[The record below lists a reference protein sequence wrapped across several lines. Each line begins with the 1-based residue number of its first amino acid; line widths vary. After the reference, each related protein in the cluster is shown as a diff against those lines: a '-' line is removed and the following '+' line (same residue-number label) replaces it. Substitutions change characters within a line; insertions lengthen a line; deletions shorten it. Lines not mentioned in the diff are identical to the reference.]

1 MGVEV
6 LMFFPCCSS
15 MWKREKIISV
25 PIELEVNYIKV
36 RLKTM
41 PMCWRKERKN
51 DSNLHSMDWSSNN
64 VN

>member
-1 MGVEV
+1 MLFKHVE
-6 LMFFPCCSS
+6 
-15 MWKREKIISV
+15 RAKIISF

-41 PMCWRKERKN
+41 LMCWRKERKN
-51 DSNLHSMDWSSNN
+51 DSNLHSVDWSSNN